1 MRFQIVSLFCA
12 VASVDAASLFT
23 MNVKDKMSSDFLTG
37 FESGIF
43 LRDNK
48 AQFEEYG
55 CPDQEVDSEEL
66 RAFKAGID
74 PIKSLSAMM
83 GGSDPLIGEIIES
96 IEMFVTSF
104 DKFIGVFDETYA
116 GGDFCAGLTFGMQ
129 GTKMLQKVAT
139 MLYDQKLAEKAKIA
153 RQNGG

>member
-1 MRFQIVSLFCA
+1 MSLFAC
-12 VASVDAASLFT
+12 ASVNAASLFT

-43 LRDNK
+43 LRDNEQ
-48 AQFEEYG
+48 QFEEYG
-55 CPDQEVDSEEL
+55 CPDQSVDSEEL

-74 PIKSLSAMM
+74 PIKSMAALM
-83 GGSDPLIGEIIES
+83 GGADPLIGEIIES

-129 GTKMLQKVAT
+129 GTKML
-139 MLYDQKLAEKAKIA
+139 
-153 RQNGG
+153 